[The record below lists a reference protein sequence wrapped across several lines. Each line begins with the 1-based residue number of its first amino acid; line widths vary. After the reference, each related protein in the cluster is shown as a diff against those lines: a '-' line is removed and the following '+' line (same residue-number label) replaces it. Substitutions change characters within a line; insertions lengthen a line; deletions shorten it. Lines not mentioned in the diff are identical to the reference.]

1 MSLEL
6 STRGTPIFARRLRWL
21 ARRGLGLF
29 SFSDGLVERDHR
41 RVFGEF
47 ADAVY
52 AIGRASDRP
61 GERT

>member
-6 STRGTPIFARRLRWL
+6 STRGTPLFARHLRWL
-21 ARRGLGLF
+21 ARRGLGRV
-29 SFSDGLVERDHR
+29 SFSDGLAGPDHL

-52 AIGRASDRP
+52 AVGRASDRQR
-61 GERT
+61 ERT